1 MSDDGKR
8 SLIDRV
14 QRHLLNAP
22 PYASVQ
28 TPEECARRLGI
39 PLERIIKLDANENPY
54 GPSPRA
60 LKALA
65 DCDSYHIYPD
75 PGQRKVREALGAYVG
90 YDAEWLI
97 AGTGSD
103 ELIDLLVRLFVAPG
117 EAIVNFPPTFGMYP
131 FLADVLGAR
140 VINVQR
146 RDDFSLDLPAAV
158 EAATSENNGAQAIFA
173 VSPNNPSATLLSGA
187 ELEALLATGKPVVVD
202 EAYAEFSGQSFIPL
216 VREHAN
222 LIVIRTLS
230 KWAGLAGLR
239 VGYMVADPALIDIT
253 LRVKQPYNVN
263 VAAEAATLASLEDL
277 EYLQTKID
285 AIVRERERLEASL
298 RALPGVEVT
307 PSSANFV
314 LCRLVDADARLAKE
328 RLAEQGILVRYFDT
342 PLLRNHLRISAGRPS
357 DTDAVVSA
365 LRDIVTTADVARSKQ

>member
-1 MSDDGKR
+1 MTDDAKR

-14 QRHLLNAP
+14 QPHLLAAP

-28 TPEECARRLGI
+28 TPEEWARRLGV
-39 PLERIIKLDANENPY
+39 PVERIIKLDANENPY

-65 DCDSYHIYPD
+65 DCGSYHIYPD
-75 PGQRKVREALGAYVG
+75 PEQRRVREALGVYVG
-90 YDAEWLI
+90 YDPSWLI

-140 VINVQR
+140 VLNIQR

-158 EAATSENNGAQAIFA
+158 EAASQAQLIFA
-173 VSPNNPSATLLSGA
+173 VSPNNPSATLLSRD

-202 EAYAEFSGQSFIPL
+202 EAYAEFSGQSFVPL

-222 LIVIRTLS
+222 LIVLRTLS

-277 EYLQTKID
+277 EYLQSKIN
-285 AIVRERERLEASL
+285 AIVRERERLEAML
-298 RALPGVEVT
+298 RELPGVEVT

-314 LCRLVDADARLAKE
+314 LCRLVDADAGQARE
-328 RLAEQGILVRYFDT
+328 RLAQQGILVRYFDT

-357 DTDAVVSA
+357 DTDAVVNA
-365 LRDIVTTADVARSKQ
+365 LRDIVTSDQAVRSARDS